1 MNDLEFRRLANL
13 DLEVVLRN
21 TDDKVTLGGW
31 YSGAADSKLNQVRFD
46 DGSTFDL
53 GGLTNLPVAPVL
65 GTAGN
70 DTIIGTQWIDD
81 VFAGGAGDDVLE
93 GKQGDDTLDGGSGD
107 DTLIGDQGNDQLI
120 GGAGTDTYVLSLS
133 MGADTVVETDG
144 ETSKLVLTDN
154 LVGSDLYF
162 ESRGTDLFV
171 GTRGVAERAINGF
184 VIRNYEEQ
192 NHNWVV
198 EDSNGIQSD
207 LSTLRADREATVAAM
222 TGSPTASLMEHARSE
237 FLNRIKN
244 DIYTSW
250 RGDDDRELQP
260 NIFESRLA
268 EDHIFS
274 FERNRHGFFTYDQR
288 GFLSGNNESF
298 DSFSYNFFGS
308 INSDYF
314 NEYMRQVS
322 VVKNASDAI
331 DIYRSSDFVRVIN
344 QSTAQI
350 GINFQGTTGEL
361 THQEYLEQAEPIPNP
376 TPDQAFRRA
385 ETLIDQARINGR
397 IVAIVEEPADEYV
410 TLDQAAKAMF
420 DSGTLPSKFRLT
432 RNYSDTSTN
441 IEDLQAGAFDNNID
455 IDGYAMIDAG
465 DGDDHVNQVDDYF
478 LDRSFI
484 DIDNPV
490 YSPEFTPGQFIYGND
505 GNDQLWG
512 RQASDVLIG
521 GEGYDF
527 LNGRAGADTYYVTPD
542 TAGIDVIH
550 DSGTP
555 FSYDGWQE
563 PYANWFYQNQGYPNW
578 RELRYSGTLPD
589 LPRFPVNDF
598 EALDPWVRAGIFG
611 RDTVEFAPGLALGDL
626 QFAWGY
632 AEVVAP
638 DGSATTM
645 NSLDI
650 TWGVDRGIQIVIP
663 TDGAGIGIELF
674 KFADGSLYT
683 MADILHNAPPAPPGY
698 LASDDDI
705 GNDNTEPFLVNPI
718 ATQTTMESQPFVF
731 SIPADAFMD
740 PDADDALTYSVTL
753 DNGDPLPSWLSFDA
767 TTGTLSGTPDDP
779 EVGTLTIRV
788 DAIDQHELSAST
800 TFDLTVNNVND
811 APIAAPSLEGQT
823 ATQDQAFSFVVPAA
837 SFSDADAG
845 DTLSL
850 EAALANGDP
859 LPTWLTFDAA
869 TGAFSGIP
877 ANADVGN
884 LAVTVTATDIAG
896 AAVSS
901 TFAIAVTNI
910 NDAPTVAQAIPSQT
924 TNEDALFSFV
934 VSANTFSDIDTDD
947 HLSLDAIQA
956 NGSALP
962 SWLIFDA
969 ATQTF
974 QGTPGNDNVGTI
986 QIALTATDSADA
998 SATTLFVLN
1007 VANVND
1013 APVVGVALADQTV
1026 VEYKPL
1032 TFTVPANTFA
1042 DVDKFDSS
1050 AITAS
1055 LDNGAALPDWL
1066 TFDADTLTFSGT
1078 PSTLDLGTLQVR
1090 VIATDTG
1097 GLSTSDIFALTV
1109 NAAPGQKLTGG
1120 SGNDTLT
1127 GASGNDTLNSGLG
1140 ADTMSGGTGNDTY
1153 IVDNAGDFVIEKVN
1167 EGTDTV
1173 QSSITYTLVH

>member
-1 MNDLEFRRLANL
+1 MA
-13 DLEVVLRN
+13 
-21 TDDKVTLGGW
+21 
-31 YSGAADSKLNQVRFD
+31 
-46 DGSTFDL
+46 
-53 GGLTNLPVAPVL
+53 
-65 GTAGN
+65 
-70 DTIIGTQWIDD
+70 
-81 VFAGGAGDDVLE
+81 
-93 GKQGDDTLDGGSGD
+93 
-107 DTLIGDQGNDQLI
+107 
-120 GGAGTDTYVLSLS
+120 
-133 MGADTVVETDG
+133 
-144 ETSKLVLTDN
+144 
-154 LVGSDLYF
+154 
-162 ESRGTDLFV
+162 
-171 GTRGVAERAINGF
+171 
-184 VIRNYEEQ
+184 
-192 NHNWVV
+192 
-198 EDSNGIQSD
+198 
-207 LSTLRADREATVAAM
+207 
-222 TGSPTASLMEHARSE
+222 
-237 FLNRIKN
+237 
-244 DIYTSW
+244 
-250 RGDDDRELQP
+250 
-260 NIFESRLA
+260 
-268 EDHIFS
+268 
-274 FERNRHGFFTYDQR
+274 
-288 GFLSGNNESF
+288 
-298 DSFSYNFFGS
+298 
-308 INSDYF
+308 
-314 NEYMRQVS
+314 
-322 VVKNASDAI
+322 
-331 DIYRSSDFVRVIN
+331 
-344 QSTAQI
+344 
-350 GINFQGTTGEL
+350 
-361 THQEYLEQAEPIPNP
+361 
-376 TPDQAFRRA
+376 
-385 ETLIDQARINGR
+385 
-397 IVAIVEEPADEYV
+397 
-410 TLDQAAKAMF
+410 
-420 DSGTLPSKFRLT
+420 
-432 RNYSDTSTN
+432 
-441 IEDLQAGAFDNNID
+441 
-455 IDGYAMIDAG
+455 
-465 DGDDHVNQVDDYF
+465 
-478 LDRSFI
+478 
-484 DIDNPV
+484 
-490 YSPEFTPGQFIYGND
+490 ND

-811 APIAAPSLEGQT
+811 APIAAQSLEGQT

-869 TGAFSGIP
+869 TGTFSGIP

-1127 GASGNDTLNSGLG
+1127 GASGNDTLNGGLG
-1140 ADTMSGGTGNDTY
+1140 ADTLSGGTGNDTY
-1153 IVDNAGDFVIEKVN
+1153 IVDNAGDVVIENVN
-1167 EGTDTV
+1167 AGTDTV
-1173 QSSITYTLVH
+1173 QSSITYTLGANVENLKLIGTAAINGAGNELNNTLTGNGAANTLNGGTGNDNINGGVGADTLIGGLGNDTLTVDNVGDVVVENANEGTDRVNAYITYTLGDNVENLTLLGTAVIDGNGNALANALTGNGADNRLAGGDGNDTLWGGAGNDTLLGQAGDDTLNGGTGADALFGGAGNDIYVITDSQDTVTELANEGVDRVNSSISYTLGDNIENLTLAGTAETYGIGNSLDNTLTGNNAANYLAGMGGNVPPAVTVPTTSSKVAMATTASPTMAGRICWMAGLGPIP